1 MSAYDHSSQ
10 VAELK
15 SKITPIRFAMFTTI
29 DQHGHLISRPMTTQ
43 QIDADGNLWFFTSSE
58 TELWQ
63 DIASQPQV
71 NLSFAAPEDSVYV
84 SVSGHA
90 ERVVERE
97 RIKAMWS
104 PAVQAWFPH
113 GPDDPH
119 AMLVRVVSHTA
130 EYWDANASTM
140 VQLYKMA
147 KAVLTGT
154 TPDQSE
160 PGQHARIDL

>member
-10 VAELK
+10 IAELK

-29 DQHGHLISRPMTTQ
+29 DERGHLVSRPMTNQ
-43 QIDADGNLWFFTSSE
+43 EMDADGNLWFFTSSE
-58 TELWQ
+58 TDLWQ
-63 DIASQPQV
+63 NIAAHPQV
-71 NLSFAAPEDSVYV
+71 NLSFAEPEDNVYV
-84 SVSGHA
+84 SISGRA
-90 ERVVERE
+90 ERVVDRA
-97 RIKAMWS
+97 RIKDMWN

-119 AMLVRVVSHTA
+119 AMLVRVVSDSA
-130 EYWDANASTM
+130 EYWDATASTM

-154 TPDQSE
+154 TPEDTE
-160 PGQHARIDL
+160 HAKINL